1 MDTVQGPTGWKGR
14 NGVARNPDP
23 LSNTGLTERLE
34 QQSRRGGAT
43 LGVAMALCIAIGIAG
58 FVYLYNRL
66 DFFPDART
74 RATNPAA
81 GGLLAGGS
89 ASAAVRL
96 SPVGTRPAGTPG
108 ANATA
113 IAGAAVATAAATAPA
128 ATPTPATPAA
138 SPSVSPVASAT
149 PAFSANYRIVGGQP
163 IVFRAEAG
171 TSSARLK
178 SLPPGTELQYL
189 GQTQELGA
197 DRWLRLRDSSST
209 EGWVREIDLEKLPG

>member
-1 MDTVQGPTGWKGR
+1 V
-14 NGVARNPDP
+14 VRNPDP
-23 LSNTGLTERLE
+23 LSNTGLAERLE
-34 QQSRRGGAT
+34 QQSRRGGAA
-43 LGVAMALCIAIGIAG
+43 LGVAMALCIAIGVAG
-58 FVYLYNRL
+58 FVFLYNRL

-81 GGLLAGGS
+81 GGLLTGGS
-89 ASAAVRL
+89 ASAAARL
-96 SPVGTRPAGTPG
+96 TPAATRPAGTPG

-113 IAGAAVATAAATAPA
+113 IAGTAVAPTPNVPAPA
-128 ATPTPATPAA
+128 AAAA
-138 SPSVSPVASAT
+138 SGTAGPAPTST
-149 PAFSANYRIVGGQP
+149 PAFSANYRIVGGQS

-189 GQTQELGA
+189 GQTQEAGA
-197 DRWLRLRDSSST
+197 DRWLRLRDSSGT